1 MQRRG
6 KHVRLF
12 KSGEND
18 AHKIF
23 KELSKQGKIY
33 FKDEEKIVV
42 QLSDDIYIT
51 YRSVSV
57 SGPPTININL
67 PKFDII
73 KFKFIEE

>member
-33 FKDEEKIVV
+33 FKDEEKIQMGNSCPGKDVGK
-42 QLSDDIYIT
+42 IH
-51 YRSVSV
+51 
-57 SGPPTININL
+57 
-67 PKFDII
+67 
-73 KFKFIEE
+73 